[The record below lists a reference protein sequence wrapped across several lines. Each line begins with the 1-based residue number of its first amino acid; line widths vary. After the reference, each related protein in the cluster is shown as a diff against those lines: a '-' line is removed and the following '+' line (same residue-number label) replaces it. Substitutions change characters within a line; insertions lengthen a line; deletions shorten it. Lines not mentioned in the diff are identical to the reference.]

1 MHPLRATTSAAH
13 VSFSARSFDLG
24 APMLYPDCL
33 SLIWVWLYGFGGIL
47 LRMTGRMDIHST
59 WLRDTLDVEQKPL
72 QSIGLVA
79 GLTLAFV
86 YWSAVT
92 LKQLLQ

>member
-1 MHPLRATTSAAH
+1 
-13 VSFSARSFDLG
+13 
-24 APMLYPDCL
+24 
-33 SLIWVWLYGFGGIL
+33 
-47 LRMTGRMDIHST
+47 MDIHST